1 MIKRRNT
8 MPTVSVTRLR
18 VRSWRF
24 LAQFLFHATRSA
36 WQVKKA
42 SGVQSATLLRE
53 DWRTYWTRTLWTDE
67 AAMRTFMISG
77 NHRLA
82 MPKLMNICD
91 EASVGRW
98 SQEDSTP
105 PPWHEVHRRMQH
117 EGRASKVNNP
127 TAAQKAFQIPA
138 LLVGPFS
145 EVTLK

>member
-1 MIKRRNT
+1 
-8 MPTVSVTRLR
+8 
-18 VRSWRF
+18 
-24 LAQFLFHATRSA
+24 
-36 WQVKKA
+36 
-42 SGVQSATLLRE
+42 
-53 DWRTYWTRTLWTDE
+53 
-67 AAMRTFMISG
+67 MISG

-127 TAAQKAFQIPA
+127 SAAQKAFQIPA
-138 LLVGPFS
+138 PLAGPFS